1 MDRICT
7 RRGPQGRRCSRPG
20 SGFPHYI
27 PLYRETSQIDFL
39 PELFDTAHAYAS
51 ANSSY
56 LSSRSIPITVT
67 GGIGERRASDGFR
80 SRNGQSFGFAAI
92 GSKLSTEIYRY
103 WLRKRKAGWKMNAH
117 PEKVRFSKTPLS
129 IAPTSL

>member
-67 GGIGERRASDGFR
+67 GVSVNEGHQTVSVAVTANLSALLPSVLNYRQKFTVIGYVKGRLDGR
-80 SRNGQSFGFAAI
+80 
-92 GSKLSTEIYRY
+92 
-103 WLRKRKAGWKMNAH
+103 
-117 PEKVRFSKTPLS
+117 
-129 IAPTSL
+129 